1 MNSDTIDRQS
11 PPQPNAMPANES
23 QHDPGL
29 RHLPMPGND
38 GANQT
43 TIENSSFWLPQLDW
57 SAMNLSS
64 IDLVASGISPGVEDQ
79 HMDYELHQDVD
90 ILNTIHRRSPSVIT
104 PRESPQNAQ
113 ETENARGNR
122 GINQSSETGSE
133 AYAPSSVGSARA
145 ITDIRQEGTGDWPS
159 EFSLDTRR
167 GYSNQLI
174 GLSCESDPY
183 LLRNYYYNKYDT
195 YPMYRLDFRKMKDDA
210 SVQPFLETSAYGNS
224 RLPADSPPVQFVMTH
239 EDIWKDSQKFIEAIQ
254 SGGSTEESDLELL
267 KKIVPAD
274 LGPRLLK
281 LYIKFVH
288 PRFPILSLSD
298 FSRMPFPECNVLYPI
313 GIQSAV
319 YALAAPFTCWDDEL
333 SVLKGYVQISTQDL
347 WAIAHR
353 SYQRASCL
361 SHLSSL
367 QLCLLLL
374 QMPPPNYAVAEP
386 LSTWALSCSALS
398 MAESL
403 GLNLDP
409 SDWRLPLKEIMLRRR
424 LWWYTYMQH
433 VWQAMVIARPLH
445 LNDDSWDVSPLTVND
460 FEGYE
465 IQNAEIKAS
474 ALRHTPLCLA
484 EYELSVIAAD
494 VLKEFYTLKAVR
506 SSSTLSELLNRA
518 QPLRARIE
526 NWRQSLPLLWKLASE
541 LDEREFEDGAS
552 LRLSHLTL
560 EILIFRALLRPLFH
574 QAVSASEVSQDPIF
588 KIFDNCFTCAKVG
601 TEIVSALKAKHF
613 AIFWHPFPHERD
625 RHPEQSTFESVE
637 RNTTGSV
644 ASMATC

>member
-1 MNSDTIDRQS
+1 
-11 PPQPNAMPANES
+11 MPANES

-281 LYIKFVH
+281 LTSGLLH
-288 PRFPILSLSD
+288 
-298 FSRMPFPECNVLYPI
+298 I
-313 GIQSAV
+313 GATNEQAV
-319 YALAAPFTCWDDEL
+319 YH
-333 SVLKGYVQISTQDL
+333 ISPL
-347 WAIAHR
+347 
-353 SYQRASCL
+353 Y
-361 SHLSSL
+361 
-367 QLCLLLL
+367 
-374 QMPPPNYAVAEP
+374 NY
-386 LSTWALSCSALS
+386 
-398 MAESL
+398 
-403 GLNLDP
+403 
-409 SDWRLPLKEIMLRRR
+409 
-424 LWWYTYMQH
+424 H

-588 KIFDNCFTCAKVG
+588 KIFDNCLPVQKWEQKSYLRSKRNISLYFGIHSPTK
-601 TEIVSALKAKHF
+601 EIATQNRALLNRWRETLRAQSQVWPL
-613 AIFWHPFPHERD
+613 ARLATIRLDAAFWKGLSLVIHGAG
-625 RHPEQSTFESVE
+625 PESQAALLIKEQETST
-637 RNTTGSV
+637 
-644 ASMATC
+644 